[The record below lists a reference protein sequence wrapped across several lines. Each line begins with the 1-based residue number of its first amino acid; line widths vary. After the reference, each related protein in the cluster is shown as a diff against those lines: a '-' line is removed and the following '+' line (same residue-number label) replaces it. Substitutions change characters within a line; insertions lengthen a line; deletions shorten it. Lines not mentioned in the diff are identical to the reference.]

1 MENDFNKI
9 LSVIKSAAVTAVENT
24 KPATM
29 LIGVV
34 VSEAP
39 LQIALDSTLI
49 IPEDHIMLTKN
60 TCEWTMEMSVD
71 HVTENRAGAGGDAEF
86 ASHNHDYKGR
96 KKDLVHNGLKVGDK
110 VWLFQ
115 ETGGQRYIAIDRVYN
130 PNTGCTTK

>member
-9 LSVIKSAAVTAVENT
+9 LNIIKSAAVTAVENT

-29 LIGVV
+29 LVGVV
-34 VSEAP
+34 VSESP

-49 IPEDHIMLTKN
+49 IPEERIMLTKN

-71 HVTENRAGAGGDAEF
+71 HITENRSGGGGQAEY

-96 KKDLVHNGLKVGDK
+96 KKYLVHNQLKKDDL

-130 PNTGCTTK
+130 PNEGCTTK

>member
-9 LSVIKSAAVTAVENT
+9 LNVIKSAAVTAVENT

-29 LIGVV
+29 LVGLV
-34 VSEAP
+34 VSESP

-49 IPEDHIMLTKN
+49 IPEDRIMLTKN

-71 HVTENRAGAGGDAEF
+71 HITENRAGGGGYAEY
-86 ASHNHDYKGR
+86 ASHNHEYKGR
-96 KKDLVHNGLKVGDK
+96 KKYLVHNQLNNGDL

-130 PNTGCTTK
+130 PNEGGTTK

>member
-9 LSVIKSAAVTAVENT
+9 LNIIKSAAVTAVENT

-29 LIGVV
+29 LVGVV
-34 VSEAP
+34 VSESP

-49 IPEDHIMLTKN
+49 IPEERIMLTKN

-71 HVTENRAGAGGDAEF
+71 HVTENRAGGGGDAEF

-96 KKDLVHNGLKVGDK
+96 KKYLVHNQLKKDDL

-130 PNTGCTTK
+130 PNEGCTTK

>member
-1 MENDFNKI
+1 
-9 LSVIKSAAVTAVENT
+9 
-24 KPATM
+24 M
-29 LIGVV
+29 LVGVV
-34 VSEAP
+34 VSESP

-49 IPEDHIMLTKN
+49 IPEERIMLTKN

-71 HVTENRAGAGGDAEF
+71 HITENRSGGGGDAEF

-96 KKDLVHNGLKVGDK
+96 KKYLVHNQLKNGDL

-130 PNTGCTTK
+130 PNEGCTTK

>member
-1 MENDFNKI
+1 MDNDFNKI
-9 LSVIKSAAVTAVENT
+9 LSIIKTAAVTAVENT

-71 HVTENRAGAGGDAEF
+71 HITENRAGGGGQAEY
-86 ASHNHDYKGR
+86 ASHSHEYKGR
-96 KKDLVHNGLKVGDK
+96 KKYLVHNGLKVGDK

-115 ETGGQRYIAIDRVYN
+115 ETGGQRYIAFDRVYN
-130 PNTGCTTK
+130 PNVGCTTK

>member
-9 LSVIKSAAVTAVENT
+9 LNVIKSAAVTAVENT

-29 LIGVV
+29 LVGLV
-34 VSEAP
+34 VSESP

-49 IPEDHIMLTKN
+49 IPEDRIMLTKN

-71 HVTENRAGAGGDAEF
+71 HITENRAGGGGYAES

-96 KKDLVHNGLKVGDK
+96 KKYLVHNQLKKDDL

-130 PNTGCTTK
+130 PNEGCTTK

>member
-1 MENDFNKI
+1 MQNDYNRI
-9 LSVIKSAAVTAVENT
+9 LNTIKNVAVDAVAST

-34 VSEAP
+34 VSVDP
-39 LQIALDSTLI
+39 LQIALDSQLI
-49 IPEDHIMLTKN
+49 IPAERIKLTKN

-71 HVTENRAGAGGDAEF
+71 HITENRAGGGGQAEY
-86 ASHNHDYKGR
+86 ASHNHEYKGR
-96 KKDLVHNGLKVGDK
+96 KKYLVHNGLKVGDE

-115 ETGGQRYIAIDRVYN
+115 ETGGQRYIAIDRVFN

>member
-9 LSVIKSAAVTAVENT
+9 INVIKSAAVTAVENT

-34 VSEAP
+34 VSESP
-39 LQIALDSTLI
+39 LEIALDSTLI

-71 HVTENRAGAGGDAEF
+71 HVTENRAGGGGDA
-86 ASHNHDYKGR
+86 
-96 KKDLVHNGLKVGDK
+96 DLYDFMDEKSRPFDEAAIITTIKV
-110 VWLFQ
+110 VRS
-115 ETGGQRYIAIDRVYN
+115 T
-130 PNTGCTTK
+130 

>member
-9 LSVIKSAAVTAVENT
+9 LNVIKSAAVSAVENT

-29 LIGVV
+29 LVGLV
-34 VSEAP
+34 VSESP

-49 IPEDHIMLTKN
+49 IPEDRIMLTKN

-71 HVTENRAGAGGDAEF
+71 HITENRSGGGGYAEF

-96 KKDLVHNGLKVGDK
+96 KKYLVHNQLKNGDL
-110 VWLFQ
+110 VCLFQ

-130 PNTGCTTK
+130 PNEGCTTK